1 MIKLVRM
8 SKLCQWNEN
17 TRGDELAYLGSARRK
32 KNACVDDLAC
42 VGYVSGKK
50 TFSWTGWHVWVM
62 GEKKMSVW
70 TSKSVWDAT
79 ETLAWITDKFAGC

>member
-17 TRGDELAYLGSARRK
+17 TRGDELAYLGSARRMK
-32 KNACVDDLAC
+32 SACVDDLAC

-50 TFSWTGWHVWVM
+50 TFSWTG
-62 GEKKMSVW
+62 
-70 TSKSVWDAT
+70 
-79 ETLAWITDKFAGC
+79 